1 MGLLVALLAAA
12 PAAAQVPRGKP
23 PLPGRPLADTTG
35 QRRDSTASDT
45 GKVGRGAGLPSA
57 PSRSFQTPD
66 SVEAGLL
73 DSLNYRI
80 TRYAADS
87 VQFLPGAKEIRM
99 SGQAL
104 VAREGSTLQADTINY
119 AEKNCAIHAAGAP
132 QLFDATGVVVGHGML
147 YDACN
152 HAGLIGTA
160 TTDVKEGP
168 GTWYIRGNL
177 AVDNE
182 QNRVYAAGG
191 NITSC
196 DLPDPHYH
204 FAARE
209 VKWVSKSVMVAR
221 PAVLYV
227 ADVPVLWLPF
237 IFQDMRHGRRSGL
250 IPPSFGLN
258 DIVRNSPTY
267 KRHITNLGWFW
278 VLGDY
283 ADLETTVDWY
293 SQQNLSLRGQFQ
305 YKWLNRFMTGV
316 VTFQELHEF
325 AGGTSYQIQ
334 WGHQQDFSLESHLTA
349 NINYASSTSIISRNT
364 VDPVLAVS
372 TINSQVNFQQR
383 FPWGSLSVGGNRTQ
397 NLNNAQVSTNFPTVA
412 FTPNPIAVSDNVT
425 WTPSFSVTNALL
437 ANGPST
443 NVAANT
449 FYQRAGVAID
459 TTVRPTDSRQ
469 TQMQISTPL
478 RIGRWNWSNAV
489 TLNDQWSNQRVV
501 DTILDP
507 ADTARRLV
515 RTYDQ
520 SYETDFDWTTGINL
534 PLLLQGSWNLQPS
547 VNIVNTTSGPFML
560 RNRFT
565 NGTFVTQGKRLG
577 YSLSIAPTF
586 FGLFPGFGPIARI
599 RHSISPSVS
608 WSYAPAATIPLDYAR
623 ALANGGPVT
632 TAAGL
637 ANGCGAGTLRSCATQ
652 TITLG
657 LNQNFEAKLRP
668 PPAPPGS
675 DTSGAAPPEARKIK
689 LLSIQTSAVGVDLEQ
704 AKKKGFTGWTTGTLS
719 NTFATDLLSGFSFST
734 SHSLFDGPAGSPS
747 SHFHPYLTS
756 VSVRFGL
763 GASFLQAIGSFLGM
777 AGAPPVAT
785 LAARRDTTHTG
796 PDTLATPMPF
806 PDAYRRDPLAGRST
820 ATNAQT
826 QRGGTALFNASIAFD
841 YSRQRP
847 VDSALAIRTHQP
859 VSFVLPQ
866 STISGSL
873 SFSPTKHWSVSWETL
888 YDIEKGQFASHVLTL
903 NRDLHDW
910 RATFA
915 FVQSPNGNV
924 VFNFNITLIDQ
935 PEIKFDYDQRS
946 LPLQ

>member
-1 MGLLVALLAAA
+1 VGLLVALLAAA

-23 PLPGRPLADTTG
+23 PLPGRPPADTTG

-87 VQFLPGAKEIRM
+87 VQFLPGPKEIRM

-267 KRHITNLGWFW
+267 KRHITNLGWYW

-449 FYQRAGVAID
+449 FYQRAGVATD
-459 TTVRPTDSRQ
+459 TTVRPADSRQ

-520 SYETDFDWTTGINL
+520 TYETDFDWSTGINL

-577 YSLSIAPTF
+577 YSLTLAPTF
-586 FGLFPGFGPIARI
+586 FGLFPGIGPIARI
-599 RHSISPSVS
+599 RHSFSPSIS
-608 WSYAPAATIPLDYAR
+608 WSYAPAASIPLDYAR
-623 ALANGGPVT
+623 ALANGGPVLT
-632 TAAGL
+632 T
-637 ANGCGAGTLRSCATQ
+637 RSSATQ
-652 TITLG
+652 TISLG
-657 LNQNFEAKLRP
+657 LTQNFEAKLRP
-668 PPAPPGS
+668 PPPPPGA
-675 DTSGAAPPEARKIK
+675 DTTGAAPPEGRKIK

-704 AKKKGFTGWTTGTLS
+704 AKKKGFTGWTTGSLS
-719 NTFATDLLSGFSFST
+719 NTFATDLLSGFSLST
-734 SHSLFDGPAGSPS
+734 THSLFDGPAGSTAS
-747 SHFHPYLTS
+747 RFNPYLTS

-763 GASFLQAIGSFLGM
+763 GASFLQAVGSLLGL
-777 AGAPPVAT
+777 ASAPPVAA
-785 LAARRDTTHTG
+785 LASRRDTTHAG
-796 PDTLATPMPF
+796 PDTVATPMPF
-806 PDAYRRDPLAGRST
+806 PDAYQRDPLAGRST
-820 ATNAQT
+820 AMNAQT
-826 QRGGTALFNASIAFD
+826 QRGGTTAFNASISFD

-866 STISGSL
+866 STISGSV
-873 SFSPTKHWSVSWETL
+873 SFSPTRHWSVSWETL
-888 YDIEKGQFASHVLTL
+888 YDIQKGQFASHVLTL

-935 PEIKFDYDQRS
+935 PEIKFDYDQRN
-946 LPLQ
+946 LPSQ